1 MMKKQMEYQQPADIL
16 VSINVTNL
24 KKAEKFWVE
33 VLGFKRG
40 WDKGLDDGWLEIDTP
55 VKGFVIG
62 LNLVKEEE
70 LERENSR
77 INIAVKNVESAKEYL
92 EKRGIQVTEI
102 RTIPGVLKIV
112 TTFDP
117 DKNPISF
124 VEGLDR
130 YRF

>member
-1 MMKKQMEYQQPADIL
+1 MKKQMEYQQPADIL

-33 VLGFKRG
+33 DLGLKRG

-55 VKGFVIG
+55 VKGFIIG
-62 LNLVKEEE
+62 LKLVKEEE

-77 INIAVKNVESAKEYL
+77 INIAVKNVESAKEFL
-92 EKRGIQVTEI
+92 EKRGIHVTEI
-102 RTIPGVLKIV
+102 RTIPGVLKILTV
-112 TTFDP
+112 FDP

-124 VEGLDR
+124 VEGLDKYR
-130 YRF
+130 Y

>member
-33 VLGFKRG
+33 DLGFKRG

-55 VKGFVIG
+55 VKGFIIG

-70 LERENSR
+70 LERNNSR

-92 EKRGIQVTEI
+92 EKRGIKVTKI
-102 RTIPGVLKIV
+102 KTIPRVLKIL

-124 VEGLDR
+124 VEGLDK